1 MTLRGRTV
9 TAPIVRWF
17 ESRGWA
23 PFDFQR
29 EVWQRYLSGD
39 SGLVHAST
47 GTGKTYA
54 AWLGPVAEAL
64 ASGDAA
70 AGLQVIWVTPLRA
83 LANDTVQA
91 LRTPVFDLGLPWRV
105 EKRTGDTS
113 AALKARQKKDLP
125 EALVTT
131 PESLTVLLSY
141 FGLQADFRGLR
152 AVIVDEWHELVGTKR
167 GVLTELALAR
177 LRKLNPALRTWGLS
191 ATLGNLEDAANCL
204 VGTGSRQ
211 PVLVRGE
218 LPKEIRIDTLLPD
231 EVERFPWAGHLGL
244 KMLPRVIA
252 ELDDSRSVLVFTN
265 TRSQTELWYR
275 ALIEARPDLAGIA
288 ALHHGSLDRKTRH
301 WVEDSLAEGRLRC
314 VISTSSLDLG
324 VDFSPVDRV
333 FQVGS
338 PKGVARLLQRAGRS
352 GHQPGV
358 VSRVTCVPAHALELI
373 EFAAAR
379 RAAERGLIESR
390 PPLEKPL
397 DVLIQHVITMAMGD
411 GFTADDLFDE
421 VRTTRAYR
429 QLTRAEFDWALDFAE
444 TGGDSLA
451 AYDVY
456 RRIVSFNGRYMAAS
470 DEAAQRH
477 RMSIG
482 TITSDAMITVKYVRG
497 SSLGSVEESF
507 VSRLKPG
514 DQFFFAGRTLELIR
528 IRDMKAYVRLA
539 KTTDGPVPRWLGGQM
554 PLSTQLATSVRD
566 LLDEIARG
574 AADEPEVD
582 AIAPI
587 IDLQRRWSKIPQH
600 GELVVERT
608 TSREGIH
615 LFFFP
620 FAGRMVHEGLAALLS
635 YRISRLRPITFG
647 SSFNDYG
654 FELLSAED
662 PPLEEAFA
670 SDLFSTAN
678 LIHDI
683 EQSLNAAEMAK
694 RQFRDIA
701 RIAGLVFQGFPG
713 RGKTSAQLQASSGL
727 IFDVFA
733 NHDPGNLLLE
743 QARREVLQHQLEEP
757 RLREALERLRTVT
770 VNVIDT
776 PRISPFAFPIYVDRI
791 RQRVSSEKLSE
802 RVRRLQAALEKAAEK
817 G

>member
-1 MTLRGRTV
+1 VLD
-9 TAPIVRWF
+9 PIEAWF
-17 ESRGWA
+17 ADRGWEA
-23 PFDFQR
+23 FDFQR
-29 EVWQRYLSGD
+29 EVWQRYLAGE
-39 SGLVHAST
+39 SGLIHAST

-54 AWLGPVAEAL
+54 AWLGPIAEAL
-64 ASGDAA
+64 ATEGREN
-70 AGLQVIWVTPLRA
+70 GLRVLWITPLRA

-91 LRTPVFDLGLPWRV
+91 LQAPVNDLGLTWRI

-113 AALKARQKKDLP
+113 SAIKARQKKDLP
-125 EALVTT
+125 EAVVTT

-141 FGLQADFRGLR
+141 FGLQDDMQNLR
-152 AVIVDEWHELVGTKR
+152 AVIIDEWHELMGTKR
-167 GVLTELALAR
+167 GVQTELALAR
-177 LRKLNPALRTWGLS
+177 LRKLNPNLRIWGLS
-191 ATLGNLEDAANCL
+191 ATLGNLQDAADCL
-204 VGTGSRQ
+204 VGDDSRTPARVQ
-211 PVLVRGE
+211 GA

-301 WVEDSLAEGRLRC
+301 WVEDSLSEGRLRC

-358 VSRVTCVPAHALELI
+358 PSRVTCVPAHALELI

-379 RAAERGLIESR
+379 RAAEAGMIEAR

-411 GFTADDLFDE
+411 GYTADELFDE
-421 VRTTRAYR
+421 VRTTRTYR
-429 QLTRAEFDWALDFAE
+429 HLTREEFDWVLDFAE
-444 TGGDSLA
+444 TGGDSLR

-456 RRIVSFNGRYMAAS
+456 QRITRHNGRYIAAS
-470 DEAAQRH
+470 DEAARRH
-477 RMSIG
+477 RMAIG
-482 TITSDAMITVKYVRG
+482 TITSDAMIQVKYQRG
-497 SSLGSVEESF
+497 PSLGSVEESF

-539 KTTDGPVPRWLGGQM
+539 KSNEGPVPRWLGGQM
-554 PLSTQLATSVRD
+554 PLSTQLATSVRQ

-574 AADEPEVD
+574 EANEPEIE
-582 AIAPI
+582 AIKPI
-587 IDLQRRWSKIPQH
+587 IELQKRWSRIPRE
-600 GELVVERT
+600 GELIVERT
-608 TSREGIH
+608 VSREGIH

-620 FAGRMVHEGLAALLS
+620 FAGRMVHEGLAALIS
-635 YRISRLRPITFG
+635 YRMSRLKPITFG

-654 FELLSAED
+654 FELLSAEE

-670 SDLFSTAN
+670 SDLFSTTN

-727 IFDVFA
+727 VFDVFV

-757 RLREALERLRTVT
+757 RLREALERLQTAT
-770 VNVIDT
+770 ISIIDT

-791 RQRVSSEKLSE
+791 RQRVSSERLSD
-802 RVRRLQAALEKAAEK
+802 RVRRLQAQLEKAA
-817 G
+817 GW